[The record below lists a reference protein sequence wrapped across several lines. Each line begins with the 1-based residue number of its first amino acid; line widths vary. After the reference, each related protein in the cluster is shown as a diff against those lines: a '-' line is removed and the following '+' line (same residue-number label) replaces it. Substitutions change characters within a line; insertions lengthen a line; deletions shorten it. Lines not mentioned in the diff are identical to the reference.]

1 MFIICICMFVF
12 KIKITW
18 GNLKYQKTVVTL
30 EIVWHWNWEL
40 KCYFWS
46 WGIICLILFQM
57 LLYFELVVLV
67 KKKVFQFL
75 CHFVVYLFTDYCCL
89 GNNLCTYSPNCVPL
103 MIYVHCS
110 PYWPLLFIPVQFL
123 CWLQIS
129 NFTHSH
135 FILHFL
141 CYYN

>member
-1 MFIICICMFVF
+1 LGKFEISKNCSYIRNCL
-12 KIKITW
+12 T
-18 GNLKYQKTVVTL
+18 LKLRTKML
-30 EIVWHWNWEL
+30 FL
-40 KCYFWS
+40 
-46 WGIICLILFQM
+46 ICLILFQM

-67 KKKVFQFL
+67 EKKVFQFL
-75 CHFVVYLFTDYCCL
+75 CHFVVYLFTDHCCL

-141 CYYN
+141 CYYIEDDIKFDINFNASN